1 MPRRVT
7 NSAGPHPVD
16 TAVGERVRLRRLQL
30 PMSQTELADQI
41 GVTFQQIQKYEKG
54 TNRISCSKLT
64 EMAAAMECPI
74 SFFFSDGEDASE
86 MIITENWDATQK
98 EDGLRL
104 IAAFGKIEKSK
115 QKKLVALAESMV
127 HAKE

>member
-1 MPRRVT
+1 MSRRVT
-7 NSAGPHPVD
+7 KSAGPHPVD
-16 TAVGERVRLRRLQL
+16 IAVGERVRLRRLELSL
-30 PMSQTELADQI
+30 PQTELADQV

-86 MIITENWDATQK
+86 TENWDATQK

-115 QKKLVALAESMV
+115 RKKVVTLAESMV
-127 HAKE
+127 HAKG